1 MALSPHGPSDILG
14 RDHGSRIDR
23 YKVLFDSIV
32 VHPLDRVPHV
42 DRCCRMATISLA
54 IHERLNVNHSD
65 VFQESISKLREEVFL
80 LNVNH
85 SDVFQESISKLRE
98 EVFLE
103 ITTFIAWVLP
113 VLVDLFTEIPS
124 SEFTHGWIRGDL
136 PGQVCA
142 KAPLFFGGRKAVRD
156 INGQSISFFPSSL

>member
-1 MALSPHGPSDILG
+1 MAFSPHGPSDILG

-54 IHERLNVNHSD
+54 IHER
-65 VFQESISKLREEVFL
+65 